1 MVSPSKKKN
10 NNNNNND
17 RAGSW
22 KCSRIGAS
30 IIIIIIITIVIN
42 IPISLREQCKHG
54 SHRGPRSLF
63 SLNFPGR
70 KKKKQN
76 FQQTFLNV
84 KWGMRP
90 SFTPLPLD
98 LDFPL
103 QFEIVFA
110 PSSPFVGGYLR
121 SLVSQYD
128 GRIWLCTLP
137 RVW

>member
-76 FQQTFLNV
+76 FQQTFF
-84 KWGMRP
+84 KSKMGH
-90 SFTPLPLD
+90 
-98 LDFPL
+98 
-103 QFEIVFA
+103 A
-110 PSSPFVGGYLR
+110 PIFHSPPTGFGFSSPV
-121 SLVSQYD
+121 
-128 GRIWLCTLP
+128 
-137 RVW
+137 